1 MANQQSSGVG
11 LPAYLS
17 NQEKPAQHEAQPTD
31 PVRRTDAG
39 PEGEAQ
45 SVRPIHARP
54 EGEAQSV
61 RRATPR
67 IDAEAQAQSVLRPAS
82 QEKEPPS

>member
-31 PVRRTDAG
+31 PVR
-39 PEGEAQ
+39 
-45 SVRPIHARP
+45 PIHARP

-61 RRATPR
+61 RRAIPR
-67 IDAEAQAQSVLRPAS
+67 IDPEAQAQSVLRPAS

>member
-31 PVRRTDAG
+31 PVR
-39 PEGEAQ
+39 
-45 SVRPIHARP
+45 PIHARP

-61 RRATPR
+61 PR

>member
-31 PVRRTDAG
+31 PVRRTDAR
-39 PEGEAQ
+39 PEGEPQ

-61 RRATPR
+61 PR

-82 QEKEPPS
+82 QEKEPPF